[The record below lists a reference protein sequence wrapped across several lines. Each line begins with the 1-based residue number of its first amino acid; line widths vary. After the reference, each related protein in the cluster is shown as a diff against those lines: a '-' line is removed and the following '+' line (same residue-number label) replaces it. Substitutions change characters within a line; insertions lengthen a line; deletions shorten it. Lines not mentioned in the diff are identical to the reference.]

1 MSISPLFTYL
11 ILIISKFW
19 QLECYLVLFPKG
31 KTMIKSYQLMKL
43 VVQHLWHENM
53 NLKTKKKKKKS

>member
-1 MSISPLFTYL
+1 MFISPLFTYL

-43 VVQHLWHENM
+43 VVQHLWHEYEFEN
-53 NLKTKKKKKKS
+53 KKKKS